1 MVNINKV
8 VDYLIGFLIIL
19 ALLSVIKY
27 VNFIYSFA
35 LISILVIFFVNR
47 DFRFF
52 KLNRKILT
60 AFAFLFSGFTL
71 INTNSDNILLSLCH
85 IIIVFICVKLLE
97 EKGYRDYMQIIVLS
111 IFLTTISGLFNLSMI
126 FLIYIIISVFIF
138 NITAIFL
145 TFVNFKSGIELEK
158 SSLKSL
164 FTKGL
169 IMVFL
174 SIPLAVII
182 FIVIPRTDYPLFSSL
197 GYSNISKTGFTDK
210 IGLGDVSSIQ
220 EDDKIAL
227 RVVMHKVD
235 IPLYFRGVVFDIFE
249 KNRWISSKSNRTSRQ
264 KTLNGKMVEYE
275 IFLEPH
281 YENFLITVD
290 YPFEMDYGKRR
301 AFFTDKLEVKDMNIV
316 NKKVRYKGVS
326 YLSDRYKDDIDYDF
340 YTDTS
345 NISERVLKFAKNFT
359 NDNQFK
365 TANAIMD
372 YLKNNISYSINDL
385 PTGEDSLEEFLFGIK
400 KGNCEFFASSMAIL
414 LRANG
419 IPARLVGG
427 FKGGYYNENGKY
439 YTVFNKNAHVWV
451 EAHIDGYW
459 IRFEP
464 TPASIENFTN
474 KKLLPLRLKLQM
486 YFDYISYYWT
496 KFVINYDL
504 QKQLGLFK
512 NVSSTF
518 KNFNIDEYGKKLAK
532 LFITFVGFIGIFYF
546 LIYRRK
552 KSKNYYYIDKFYK
565 ILRKNGVAV
574 DPKLSLLQ
582 NTRRIDNDILRER
595 ARIFVDEFYR
605 MKFKDGVIRYKNLE
619 EILGKLNYFKK
630 MDCVTHLKFSVKQE
644 KN

>member
-27 VNFIYSFA
+27 VNVIYSFA

-71 INTNSDNILLSLCH
+71 INTNSDTILLSLCH

-126 FLIYIIISVFIF
+126 FLIYIIISVLIF

-158 SSLKSL
+158 SSFKSL

-249 KNRWISSKSNRTSRQ
+249 KNRWISSKSSRASRQ
-264 KTLNGKMVEYE
+264 KRLNGKMVEYE

-316 NKKVRYKGVS
+316 DKKVSYKGVS

-359 NDNQFK
+359 NDNQYK
-365 TANAIMD
+365 TANAILN
-372 YLKNNISYSINDL
+372 YLKNNISYSIKDL

-451 EAHIDGYW
+451 EAHIDGHW
-459 IRFEP
+459 VRFEP

-552 KSKNYYYIDKFYK
+552 KSKSYYYIDKFYK
-565 ILRKNGVAV
+565 ILRKNGVEV